1 MFHCDLKKKFFW
13 DPLEHTGIYYKLN
26 QNNLKR
32 EQFYFAVVGK
42 DLIICLILKSCPSF
56 KSSIKYYLAK
66 LNDLVRLFEEMVC
79 VL

>member
-32 EQFYFAVVGK
+32 EQFTYAVVGK
-42 DLIICLILKSCPSF
+42 DFNYLLDPKKVAHVLK
-56 KSSIKYYLAK
+56 
-66 LNDLVRLFEEMVC
+66 VQ
-79 VL
+79 

>member
-32 EQFYFAVVGK
+32 GQFYLYAVVGK
-42 DLIICLILKSCPSF
+42 DF
-56 KSSIKYYLAK
+56 NYLPDPKK
-66 LNDLVRLFEEMVC
+66 LPKF
-79 VL
+79 